1 MESKE
6 ASMGRNALSGAAVA
20 GAALVVFGGVML
32 LGNLGFLGD
41 SFASGGF
48 LRRFWP
54 VILLCVGLWR
64 FAADGFKLRWKSS
77 ALLVLGVGFLLFNLG
92 WWRPNLRLV
101 FPVALIGLGAVVVLT
116 IRNAYRQH

>member
-1 MESKE
+1 
-6 ASMGRNALSGAAVA
+6 MGRNALSGAAVA
-20 GAALVVFGGVML
+20 GATLVVFGGVML

-41 SFASGGF
+41 SFTSGGF
-48 LRRFWP
+48 VRRFWP

-64 FAADGFKLRWKSS
+64 FAVDGFKLRWKSS

-101 FPVALIGLGAVVVLT
+101 LPVALIGLGAVVVFT
-116 IRNAYRQH
+116 IRKAYRQN